1 MRAVLFLWARAQ
13 LRYYRIHRGFYMRCL
28 GISSVSGSALKSL
41 DMLPVTSEN
50 KGTQLHRQNG
60 KHTTASSMTILTSI
74 PLCFAGIFK
83 DLLKK
88 TFSKKYISK
97 SLDKSITSGQGLV
110 LVLRNPG

>member
-1 MRAVLFLWARAQ
+1 MQAVLFLWARAQ

-60 KHTTASSMTILTSI
+60 KHITASSMTILTSI

-97 SLDKSITSGQGLV
+97 SNSSMELFFL
-110 LVLRNPG
+110 